1 MANKREFHGF
11 YLDRTDS
18 IRSSCASL
26 PQSAG
31 NSLPGS
37 CGAPGSV
44 DLESDAAMKTQHQQQ
59 DHMRSTRVDGYIKTL
74 SKSCPPPA
82 ARPVLTFG

>member
-1 MANKREFHGF
+1 MASKREFHGF
-11 YLDRTDS
+11 YLDGTDS

-37 CGAPGSV
+37 CGAQGSV
-44 DLESDAAMKTQHQQQ
+44 DIESDAAMKTQHQQQ

-74 SKSCPPPA
+74 FKSCPPPA
-82 ARPVLTFG
+82 ARHGLTFG